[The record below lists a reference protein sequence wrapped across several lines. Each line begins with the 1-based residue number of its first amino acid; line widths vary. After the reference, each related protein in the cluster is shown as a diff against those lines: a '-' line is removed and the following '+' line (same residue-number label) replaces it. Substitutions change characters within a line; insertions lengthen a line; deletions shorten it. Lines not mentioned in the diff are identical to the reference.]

1 MTVKARHNVSKIL
14 SIVIPAYNEEAY
26 IGRLL
31 ELIGEVDMA
40 SLDLTLEI
48 IVVNDCS
55 SDRTAEIVAN
65 IPDVRL
71 LNHSVNGGKGQAVR
85 TGLEAINGDYVLVQD
100 ADLEYDTQDY
110 LVLLPPV
117 LNGDVDVVYGSRY
130 MKDLDKGIL
139 KNLVNAK
146 HPEQSWAAY
155 LGGRSISLFAWL
167 FTGRLLND
175 TVTAYKLFPAQLLCN
190 MELVTTGFELDH
202 EISCKVL
209 ARGHRIK
216 EVPIRYYPRT
226 VADGK
231 KIGLSDWFKAIK
243 TFYRFRNG

>member
-1 MTVKARHNVSKIL
+1 MPKIL

-31 ELIGEVDMA
+31 KLIGEVSLS
-40 SLDLTLEI
+40 SLDLTMEL

-55 SDRTAEIVAN
+55 SDRTAGIVSK

-71 LNHSVNGGKGQAVR
+71 VNHKTNSGKGRAVR
-85 TGLEAINGDYVLVQD
+85 TGLKAVTGDYVLIQD
-100 ADLEYDTQDY
+100 ADLEYDPQDY
-110 LVLLPPV
+110 LALLPPL
-117 LNGDVDVVYGSRY
+117 LNGEADVVYGSRY
-130 MKDLDKGIL
+130 LKDVEKGVL
-139 KNLVNAK
+139 TNLINAK
-146 HPEQSWAAY
+146 HVEQSWAAY
-155 LGGRSISLFAWL
+155 LGGRSISLFAWI

-175 TVTAYKLFPAQLLCN
+175 TVTAYKLFPAPLLCN

-209 ARGHRIK
+209 AQGHRIQ

-226 VADGK
+226 IADGK
-231 KIGLSDWFKAIK
+231 KIGLTDWFKAIK
-243 TFYRFRNG
+243 AFYRFRNG

>member
-1 MTVKARHNVSKIL
+1 MEREKSLSKIL

-26 IGRLL
+26 IGELIK
-31 ELIGEVDMA
+31 LIGEVDVSA
-40 SLDLTLEI
+40 LGLKLEI
-48 IVVNDCS
+48 IVVNDYS
-55 SDRTAEIVAN
+55 SDSTAEIVAS
-65 IPDVRL
+65 IPSVRL
-71 LNHSVNGGKGQAVR
+71 LNHTINSGKGRAVR
-85 TGLEAINGDYVLVQD
+85 TGLEAVQGDYVLIQD
-100 ADLEYDTQDY
+100 ADLEYDPQDY

-117 LNGDVDVVYGSRY
+117 LNGDIDVVYGSRY
-130 MKDLDKGIL
+130 LKGLDRGIL
-139 KNLVNAK
+139 NNFIHAK
-146 HPEQSWAAY
+146 HPEQTWAAY
-155 LGGRSISLFAWL
+155 IGGRSISLFAWA

-175 TVTAYKLFPAQLLCN
+175 TVTAYKLFPAQLICN

-209 ARGHRIK
+209 AGGHRIK

-231 KIGLSDWFKAIK
+231 KIGLKDWFKAIK